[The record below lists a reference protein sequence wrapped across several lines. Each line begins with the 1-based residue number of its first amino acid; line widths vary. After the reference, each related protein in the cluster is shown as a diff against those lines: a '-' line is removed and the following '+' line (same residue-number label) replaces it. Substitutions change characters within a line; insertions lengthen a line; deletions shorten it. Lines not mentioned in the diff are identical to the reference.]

1 MRNELRNVNQGV
13 SWLDRFFYGRIP
25 AVAAAKFS
33 VVPLAFL
40 FFWVT
45 ANDWCQSVGGSLSL
59 SLSRTPANKK
69 KEEHEDEER
78 ANGDEKTDE
87 RAVRLI
93 TVTAT
98 GGGAIDYGDII
109 VPNWPARWKTSK
121 EI

>member
-1 MRNELRNVNQGV
+1 M
-13 SWLDRFFYGRIP
+13 SIGRR
-25 AVAAAKFS
+25 V
-33 VVPLAFL
+33 
-40 FFWVT
+40 
-45 ANDWCQSVGGSLSL
+45 SLSL
-59 SLSRTPANKK
+59 SLSHPRQQK

-121 EI
+121 EISKKKNQKKEKRREPLAPHSVLVLALIFALATLKRPHDTP